1 MKYKL
6 GDGTKYKLGD
16 LLEDGV
22 GKLWLVMKITH
33 NKYTLQS
40 CENKEKTW
48 EMSIT
53 YADYYKHLA
62 KVS

>member
-1 MKYKL
+1 M
-6 GDGTKYKLGD
+6 KYKLGD

-22 GKLWLVMKITH
+22 GKLWLVIKIAH

-48 EMSIT
+48 EEFIAN
-53 YADYYKHLA
+53 ADYYKHLT